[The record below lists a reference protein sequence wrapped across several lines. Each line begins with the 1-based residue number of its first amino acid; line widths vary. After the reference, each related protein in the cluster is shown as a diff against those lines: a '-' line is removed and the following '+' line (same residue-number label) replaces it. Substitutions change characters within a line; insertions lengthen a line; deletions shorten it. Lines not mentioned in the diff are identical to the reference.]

1 MEQQTPLNLTAPIKK
16 EDLSVLNTTKENK
29 ILEEEKPAKVESNE
43 DLEQKTLNE
52 DDSKSK
58 SD

>member
-16 EDLSVLNTTKENK
+16 EDLSVLNTKENK
-29 ILEEEKPAKVESNE
+29 IFEEEKPAKVESNE